1 MKKLATIAAAAALA
15 LTMAACGD
23 DDDDD
28 GGDVRRPSTCRRDVA
43 PVGS

>member
-1 MKKLATIAAAAALA
+1 MKKLATIAAVATLA

-28 GGDVRRPSTCRRDVA
+28 GGDDVSEVTDA
-43 PVGS
+43 VVPGS